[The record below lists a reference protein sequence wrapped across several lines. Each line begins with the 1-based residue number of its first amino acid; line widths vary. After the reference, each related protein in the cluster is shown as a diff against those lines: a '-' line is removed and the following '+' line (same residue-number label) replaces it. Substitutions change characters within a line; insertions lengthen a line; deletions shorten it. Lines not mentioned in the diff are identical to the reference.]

1 MSKFFTFSIA
11 IFIFL
16 FLAVFGIFYM
26 AEVLEDKNI
35 DITDLVVNS
44 YNSCIEAEG
53 SVILESYPAQCRTKD
68 GKSFTEYIGN
78 ELEVRDIIFTDFPRP
93 NQEISSPLTVLGQA
107 RGNWYFEASF
117 PLRLL
122 NASGEEIAVGVAQ
135 AQGEWMTAEFVPFRA
150 RLEFSV
156 PILSKSGTLVLEK
169 DNPSGLSQNDQ
180 SLVIPIKFISKAS
193 VSKRQKNGCVISGCS
208 NQICSDKEV
217 VTSCE
222 YLEEYACYTTADCE
236 KQEDGECGWTITS
249 EVQICLT
256 EN

>member
-1 MSKFFTFSIA
+1 M
-11 IFIFL
+11 
-16 FLAVFGIFYM
+16 
-26 AEVLEDKNI
+26 
-35 DITDLVVNS
+35 
-44 YNSCIEAEG
+44 
-53 SVILESYPAQCRTKD
+53 
-68 GKSFTEYIGN
+68 
-78 ELEVRDIIFTDFPRP
+78 
-93 NQEISSPLTVLGQA
+93 GQA